1 VSDERDPEKED
12 GRAPDG
18 TPRPEAAD
26 ENDGRPLTGEPAEP
40 MRLRPEPP
48 RVTRLSRKV
57 LAGLGLVAS
66 LGIGGAL
73 VYALQTRNAGNH
85 GQELYSTDNRTTP
98 DGLNGMPKTYGD
110 VPRLGP
116 ALPGDLGRPILNAQN
131 GGQPVPAPGIVNPAP
146 VGPSPEEQR
155 RAQELEAARTARLF
169 ASTETRPASTPTAI
183 QSSATA
189 APAADL
195 ASLGL
200 APQPTTPSAQDRQLA
215 FLNQTPDK
223 RTVSP
228 DRIAAAASAN
238 VLQAGAVISAALI
251 TGIRSDLPGQITAQ
265 VTENI
270 YDSPT
275 GKILLIPQGARIIGQ
290 YDNGVGFG
298 QRRILLVWNRLIFPN
313 GRSIVLERQPGADA
327 EGYAGLEDGVDYHW
341 GELFKAAALST
352 LLSVGAE
359 SGSSSD
365 ESDIVRALRN
375 GASDSISQ
383 TGQQIVQRQLNIQ
396 PTLTIRPGFPVRVIV
411 TRDLVLAPYSQGGTP

>member
-1 VSDERDPEKED
+1 MSEIDPGKEE
-12 GRAPDG
+12 GQKPEVLH
-18 TPRPEAAD
+18 PPEAVEDA
-26 ENDGRPLTGEPAEP
+26 RPLTGEPAAT

-48 RVTRLSRKV
+48 RVTRLSRKA
-57 LAGLGLVAS
+57 LAGIALVTSVGL
-66 LGIGGAL
+66 GGAL
-73 VYALQTRNAGNH
+73 IYALQTRNGGNQ

-98 DGLNGMPKTYGD
+98 DGLANLPKDYSG
-110 VPRLGP
+110 VPKLGP
-116 ALPGDLGRPILNAQN
+116 PLPGDLGRPILNAQN
-131 GGQPVPAPGIVNPAP
+131 AGQAVPVPPMAMPNPGI
-146 VGPSPEEQR
+146 SQEEQR
-155 RAQELEAARTARLF
+155 RVQETESARTARLF
-169 ASTETRPASTPTAI
+169 SSTETRPATSPTT
-183 QSSATA
+183 ATA
-189 APAADL
+189 MPGPQTDL

-200 APQPTTPSAQDRQLA
+200 APQPSTPSAQDRQLA

-228 DRIAAAASAN
+228 DRVAAPASVN

-270 YDSPT
+270 FDSPT
-275 GKILLIPQGARIIGQ
+275 GKILLIPQGTRVIGQ

-298 QRRILLVWNRLIFPN
+298 QRRVLLVWNRLIFPN

-352 LLSVGAE
+352 ILSVGAE
-359 SGSSSD
+359 AGTSQNENSL
-365 ESDIVRALRN
+365 VQALRQ
-375 GASDSISQ
+375 GASNSVSQ
-383 TGQQIVQRQLNIQ
+383 TGQQIVSRQLNIA

-411 TRDLVLAPYSQGGTP
+411 TRDLVLEPYGD